1 MTPEKRTILLV
12 EDEVL
17 IAMAQ
22 EKKLAAFG
30 YNVITAGSGEEAVSL
45 ACGDTTIDLI
55 LMDIDLGKGIDG
67 TEAAR
72 QILDCMDIPVV
83 FLSSHTEP
91 EVVEKTEKIT
101 SYGYVVKN
109 SGPTVLATSIKMAF
123 KLFEA
128 KTMYNDTFSYSI
140 NGLCIH
146 RMLFDEHNK
155 PSDCEYISVNPAF
168 EIHSGLSRDQ
178 LIGKTIKDIYPNNEA
193 DYLIEMYSRVFGPES
208 FIHTE
213 LYFEPTGR
221 WFDLS
226 VFPMTGDFFT
236 VAVQNITDQKKF
248 EQALQESEKKYR
260 TIFEHAPLGIFRST
274 PEGRFLE
281 VNFELAKILGYD
293 SPESVVHEIDSIAN
307 QIYIKGEKRREIVDE
322 QMQKDGA
329 SHHVNHYRRRDGSEF
344 IANLYLNTIRDD
356 HGNPLYLEGIVEDI
370 TKKIETENLIQTKN
384 EELTVLNEE
393 LNSALEE
400 QQAANEELAATME
413 EFESTNDE
421 LNATTQSLLA
431 TQKALKES
439 EEKFRHMFLEHHA
452 IMLLIDPEKG
462 SIVDANK
469 SAENFYG
476 YKHDELLAMNIRD
489 INTLRPDE
497 IKLEMEK
504 AANEERNYF
513 LFPHRLASGDIRMME
528 VYSSPVTVNGQI
540 VLFSVIHDITERITA
555 ENALRENESRL
566 RSYIDNAPYGVFISD
581 ETGKFLEVN
590 PVASLITG
598 YREEEL
604 CSMRI
609 LDLVPED
616 NRARTENH
624 FTQVVKTGRADGEL
638 SFVHRDGS
646 RRFWSVAAVRLSP
659 NLFMG
664 FAQDIT
670 ARKQA
675 EEDLQERMKE
685 LHCLYDISLM
695 MMEPDISIDEVLRQ
709 TTERIPSAF
718 RHPENTA
725 ARIVFENLSFTSENY
740 SETRWMITS
749 PIILNRKPVGSLN
762 VCYLDNS
769 GSNNSSPFL
778 HEEKQLIAAVSE
790 RIGHII
796 ERIRSHEELQARNT
810 QLDLALSAGN
820 MGTWE
825 WEISDGRVTWGGQH
839 AALYGTTIDEFGG
852 TIEDVQSFVHPE
864 DRQQGIDKYLQ
875 TVNEGSDFDN
885 TYRIIN
891 PDGEIRWMHS
901 YGKPVYKNEVR
912 VSIIGT
918 TRDITGEVLAEEA
931 LQRSEELYR
940 MMLEKSPS
948 GIAVINDNSKYI
960 YANDEFCNIT
970 GYPPEE
976 IIGKDFFVF
985 LSDESKLLAI
995 DRYKKRQRGEAVPD
1009 RYEFIFNKKSGERR
1023 TGEVRSAVYIDSDGH
1038 VNSMIQI
1045 IDITGR
1051 KKAEDAL
1058 LVAIQEA
1065 DILREKAEQATRD
1078 KDLLLKEVHHR
1089 IKNNMNTIMSLLSL
1103 QAGTV
1108 ADQAASA
1115 ALDDA
1120 RSRVQSM
1127 MVLYDKLYRSDI
1139 LTTLS
1144 LQEYLPPLVNEIVSM
1159 FPRGNSID
1167 VDTSVDDIVLDPKKL
1182 FPIGIIVNELVT
1194 NSMKHAFTGRDS
1206 GRITVSAVSAGS
1218 AVTMTIQDDGIGLP
1232 ESVHIDSSGGFGI
1245 RLVSILAEQLSGRTR
1260 IDREEGTKFT
1270 IEFNV

>member
-1 MTPEKRTILLV
+1 MTPEKKTILLV
-12 EDEVL
+12 EDEVF

-72 QILDCMDIPVV
+72 QILECIDVPVV

-226 VFPMTGDFFT
+226 IFPMTGDLFT
-236 VAVQNITDQKKF
+236 VSVHNITEQKHAV
-248 EQALQESEKKYR
+248 E
-260 TIFEHAPLGIFRST
+260 TIQL
-274 PEGRFLE
+274 
-281 VNFELAKILGYD
+281 
-293 SPESVVHEIDSIAN
+293 
-307 QIYIKGEKRREIVDE
+307 
-322 QMQKDGA
+322 
-329 SHHVNHYRRRDGSEF
+329 
-344 IANLYLNTIRDD
+344 
-356 HGNPLYLEGIVEDI
+356 
-370 TKKIETENLIQTKN
+370 KN

-421 LNATTQSLLA
+421 LTTTTQSLLA
-431 TQKALKES
+431 TQKALRES

-452 IMLLIDPEKG
+452 IMLLIEPETG

-476 YKHDELLAMNIRD
+476 YRYEELLAMNIRD

-497 IKLEMEK
+497 IKLEIEK

-513 LFPHRLASGDIRMME
+513 LFPHRLSSGDIRMME

-590 PVASLITG
+590 PVASRITG

-616 NRARTENH
+616 DRARTENH

-659 NLFMG
+659 DLFMG

-796 ERIRSHEELQARNT
+796 ERIRSLDELQARNT
-810 QLDLALSAGN
+810 QLDLALNAGN
-820 MGTWE
+820 MGTWK
-825 WEISDGRVTWGGQH
+825 WEISDGGVTWGGQH
-839 AALYGTTIDEFGG
+839 AALYGTTIEEFGG
-852 TIEDVQSFVHPE
+852 TIEDVQSFVHPD

-1159 FPRGNSID
+1159 FPRGNSIH
-1167 VDTSVDDIVLDPKKL
+1167 VDTSVEDIVLDPKKL

-1194 NSMKHAFTGRDS
+1194 NSMKHAFTGRDR
-1206 GRITVSAVSAGS
+1206 GRITVSAVSAES